1 MMAEKIKFLGN
12 FDWLLR
18 ILGKRISFLR
28 SFWLHFLQV
37 IYIYILIFVACR
49 SENIVESCIWCKG
62 NLIISKSDNRLT
74 VKLTVIYV

>member
-1 MMAEKIKFLGN
+1 MMAEKIKILGNFDWLLKIKFLGN

-37 IYIYILIFVACR
+37 IYIYINLR
-49 SENIVESCIWCKG
+49 SMQK
-62 NLIISKSDNRLT
+62 
-74 VKLTVIYV
+74 